1 VLDPD
6 AEITVL
12 RDTYSPQL
20 TALHAEEVDAIIL
33 ETFASSQQ
41 AFEVTRLSKEIAP
54 DTAVVVQLS
63 LDEAANTASTF
74 PATSELVAVAVEKG
88 ADVLGINCFSPWDVE
103 SFIDEATQTETVQTG
118 KLLLSAMPNAGGF
131 RRIGQRFMNHVNPEF
146 MGRTARDYM
155 GKGVRLI
162 GGCCEVHPA
171 HVREMAGHIKS
182 VGGLDTPGS
191 RPVASAT
198 SRVGP
203 DEKRL
208 NGQFSRKV
216 IDGEFVVSVEL
227 LHPRGTAI
235 LGTQEKIAFIGEVGA
250 SGLVY
255 AVDVTDSSRGIPLMP
270 LGDFISLTR
279 SSLQISGDNTD
290 PVELIPYFST
300 RDVNTMG
307 LQARLIGLHAR
318 DIRNVLIITGDRPK
332 MSPTYL
338 RSTAVFDLDSTTLIR
353 YVYGL
358 LNAGLDFGG
367 QPLSRSAQP
376 NTSFT
381 IGSGYEPEAPNPEH
395 ELEKL
400 RRKIDNGVDYIFTQP
415 VFDESALDKI
425 EPFRQDVPI
434 MPGVLV

>member
-1 VLDPD
+1 MEGALLADGAMGSYLFELTGRLSEQNHVYEAFNVDRPELVLQVHLEYLNAGARTISTSTFGANETYLAQLGESGRVEQINRQGVKLARGAIASFAEGSGRQASEFFVLGSIGPVLDPD

-74 PATSELVAVAVEKG
+74 PAASELVAVAVEKG
-88 ADVLGINCFSPWDVE
+88 ADVLGVNCSSPWDVE

-162 GGCCEVHPA
+162 GGCREVHPA
-171 HVREMAGHIKS
+171 HVREMAGYIKS

-227 LHPRGTAI
+227 LPPRGTAI

-250 SGLVY
+250 SGLVD

-270 LGDFISLTR
+270 PGDFISLTR

-290 PVELIPYFST
+290 PVELIPHFST

-307 LQARLIGLHAR
+307 L
-318 DIRNVLIITGDRPK
+318 
-332 MSPTYL
+332 
-338 RSTAVFDLDSTTLIR
+338 
-353 YVYGL
+353 
-358 LNAGLDFGG
+358 
-367 QPLSRSAQP
+367 
-376 NTSFT
+376 
-381 IGSGYEPEAPNPEH
+381 
-395 ELEKL
+395 
-400 RRKIDNGVDYIFTQP
+400 
-415 VFDESALDKI
+415 
-425 EPFRQDVPI
+425 
-434 MPGVLV
+434 